1 MSNKKFGFFAAKPY
15 GTTITFNP
23 QPAIVGDSVEIM
35 CDSKGF
41 PVPHLYIIRN
51 GEKIKTGKLHTIQ
64 VNQSDEG
71 PYTCIA
77 INALGKDSATEN
89 LIVTGEN

>member
-15 GTTITFNP
+15 GTTITFNR

-41 PVPHLYIIRN
+41 PVPHFNIIR
-51 GEKIKTGKLHTIQ
+51 TGKSHTIQ
-64 VNQSDEG
+64 VSQSDEG